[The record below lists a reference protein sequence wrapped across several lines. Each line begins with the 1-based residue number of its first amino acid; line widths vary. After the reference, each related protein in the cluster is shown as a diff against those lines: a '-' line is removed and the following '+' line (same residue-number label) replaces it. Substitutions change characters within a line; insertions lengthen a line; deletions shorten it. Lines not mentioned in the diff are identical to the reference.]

1 MELNPMLTEAEE
13 PQETTAEQTNNEDVS
28 AKEQEQETSGAT
40 DTSASEAEQ
49 KKEEDSKQETETEQT
64 KETKQPQTKEQ
75 NSIFARQR
83 REKEEAERLNK
94 AKEEA
99 RIQAVI
105 ETLGGINPYTNEKM
119 VDAEDVEEYLVM
131 KKIENDGNDPLEK
144 YPSEIKNQKRE
155 KEKAEAS
162 KKEEQEKARKDI
174 EEFMNNY
181 PNVTLQDL
189 EKDEAFNDYVDGKLG
204 KKSLS
209 ELYASYLGFRDS
221 ITKSSEAKKK
231 EAEIIKQAQQ
241 NAATG
246 SATTPNAADD
256 DTYTFEELSNLS
268 AKEIEKNWKKVER
281 SKQKLKIYY

>member
-131 KKIENDGNDPLEK
+131 KKIENEGNDPLEK

-209 ELYASYLGFRDS
+209 ELYASYLGFRES